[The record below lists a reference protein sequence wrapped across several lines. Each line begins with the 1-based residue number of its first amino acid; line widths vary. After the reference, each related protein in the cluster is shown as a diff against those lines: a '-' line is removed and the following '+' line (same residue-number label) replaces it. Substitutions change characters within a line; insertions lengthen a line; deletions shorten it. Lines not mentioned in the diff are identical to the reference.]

1 MASYVPL
8 ETQTPV
14 SRESWCEV
22 RERLSKTNLRHR
34 FSRLVSRL
42 QLHPS
47 KRFSPADLPQV
58 LIVCLFFFL
67 KKGGP
72 TNIQRKKWP
81 LTFQRQ
87 CRSEGM
93 AVSCSPPG
101 RCGVVNTSDT
111 AHPERF
117 ILLSNI
123 LSPRGRGKGK
133 NLNWT
138 RHFVGVRPSLKERPL
153 Q

>member
-47 KRFSPADLPQV
+47 RRFSPADLPQV
-58 LIVCLFFFL
+58 LIVCLFFFFL
-67 KKGGP
+67 KREGPQIYKGKSDPSPSKGNADLRGWQCP
-72 TNIQRKKWP
+72 APHQADVVWSIPQTQHIRKDSYCYQIY
-81 LTFQRQ
+81 F
-87 CRSEGM
+87 
-93 AVSCSPPG
+93 
-101 RCGVVNTSDT
+101 
-111 AHPERF
+111 HPEDV
-117 ILLSNI
+117 
-123 LSPRGRGKGK
+123 GKAR
-133 NLNWT
+133 T
-138 RHFVGVRPSLKERPL
+138 
-153 Q
+153 